1 MEIAVEGGEALD
13 SGTECAVFLILE
25 REGKSDPLPP
35 VLAAA
40 DKATGGLIA
49 AAWERN
55 EIKGKKG
62 EATFHPM
69 PGGKKRIVI
78 LGLGKK
84 GTNPQESVRLAG
96 GYLARALK
104 GKGIGAV
111 TVQLPCLTL
120 GRLDPADGVKAFADG
135 LFLGAYEFNQYKS
148 EKGEPSVSKLVVA
161 LTKKNTNSRQRVAK
175 ALDWEKKI
183 IDSVIWARDTG
194 NLPADVATPE
204 YLAGVAEKLGAEKS
218 LKVTIFDENQLKEM
232 GCGGILGVGQGSDH
246 PPRMVV
252 LEYPGIGKKA
262 KTVAVVGKGITFD
275 SGGISIKPAAN
286 MAEMKFDKS
295 GAVNVLGIMRAV
307 ADLKLPTRVIG
318 IMGLAEN
325 LPGGKAYRPGDVVKA
340 FNGKTI
346 EILNTDA
353 EGRVVLADALS
364 YAAGTYHPDEI
375 IDMATLTGACVVA
388 LGNDTAGLFSND
400 DGLAKR
406 LAASSE
412 ATGEKVW
419 RMPLTQV
426 HKDMVRGEVGDVRN
440 STEMPVGG
448 ALTAAAFLSE
458 FVGDTHWVHLDI
470 AGPAYVGKAGSSYV
484 PSYHP
489 SGYVAFGV
497 RLLTHYLT
505 NPK

>member
-1 MEIAVEGGEALD
+1 MELAVEGGEALD
-13 SGTECAVFLILE
+13 SSAECSVFLILE
-25 REGKSDPLPP
+25 REGKADSLPS
-35 VLAAA
+35 VLTSA

-49 AAWERN
+49 AAWGRN

-62 EATFHPM
+62 EVTFHPM
-69 PGGKKRIVI
+69 PGGMKRIAI
-78 LGLGKK
+78 IGLGKK
-84 GTNPQESVRLAG
+84 GIFAQESVRQAG
-96 GYLARALK
+96 GYFARALK
-104 GKGIGAV
+104 GKGIGTVAV
-111 TVQLPCLTL
+111 HLPSLTQ
-120 GRLDPADGVKAFADG
+120 GKLDVTDGAKAFADG

-148 EKGEPSVSKLVVA
+148 EKGEPAVSRLVIA
-161 LTKKNTNSRQRVAK
+161 LTKKNSGAKQKITK
-175 ALDWEKKI
+175 ALEWERKI
-183 IDSVIWARDTG
+183 IDSVIWARETG

-204 YLAGVAEKLGAEKS
+204 YIAEVAEKLAAEKS
-218 LKVTIFDENQLKEM
+218 LKITVFDEKKLKEM
-232 GCGGILGVGQGSDH
+232 GCGAIIGVGQGSEH
-246 PPRMVV
+246 PPRMVI
-252 LEYPGIGKKA
+252 LEYPGDGKKG
-262 KTVAVVGKGITFD
+262 KTIAVVGKGITFD
-275 SGGISIKPAAN
+275 SGGISIKPAPN

-307 ADLKLPTRVIG
+307 ADLKLPTHVIG
-318 IMGLAEN
+318 VLGLAEN
-325 LPGGKAYRPGDVVKA
+325 LPGGRAYRPGDVVKA

-364 YAAGTYHPDEI
+364 YVAGTYHPDEI

-406 LAASSE
+406 LQASSQ

-458 FVGDTHWVHLDI
+458 FVGDAHWVHLDI
-470 AGPAYVGKAGSSYV
+470 AGPAYVGKSGGSYL
-484 PSYHP
+484 PPYHNT
-489 SGYVAFGV
+489 GYVAFGV